1 MKNKLTLDTGQ
12 KGFSLLEI
20 LVAFSILALS
30 LTVLLKIFSSGINT
44 AIVSEEYANAVQVA
58 ESLLAKT
65 GVETDLQE
73 GISRGTDNE
82 KYHWEISVNP
92 YEPELEELESDSFPV
107 NMYRVM
113 VRVSWGEDEVNRR
126 SVNLETLKMAA
137 RSQ

>member
-1 MKNKLTLDTGQ
+1 MKNSRPVVRGQ

-30 LTVLLKIFSSGINT
+30 LTVLLKIFSSGIHT

-65 GVETDLQE
+65 GVESDLQD

-92 YEPELEELESDSFPV
+92 YEPELEELEPDSFPV
-107 NMYRVM
+107 NLYRII
-113 VRVSWGEDEVNRR
+113 VRVSWGDDEENRR
-126 SVNLETLKMAA
+126 SVNLETLKMAV